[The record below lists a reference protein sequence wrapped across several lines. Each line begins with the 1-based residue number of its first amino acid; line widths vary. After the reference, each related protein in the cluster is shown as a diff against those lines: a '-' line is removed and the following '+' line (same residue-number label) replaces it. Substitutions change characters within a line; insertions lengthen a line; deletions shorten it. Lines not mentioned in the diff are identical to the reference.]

1 MSKSVERFT
10 SRVEDYA
17 KYRPGY
23 PVEIVELLRRECGL
37 TPDSI
42 IADIGSGTG
51 KSFEMFLANSN
62 VVFGVE
68 PNASMRAVA
77 ERLFK
82 DEPRFRSIDG
92 SAESTTLA
100 DSSVDLIVAGQA
112 FHWFD
117 LPKTREEWVR
127 ILKPSGWAVVMW
139 NGRQLQT
146 TPFLH
151 DYEKLLLEFGTD
163 YQDIRHEKAE
173 AAIGGFFAPDKF
185 TEASFPN
192 TQVFDFNGLSGRVR
206 SSSYTPEPDNP
217 KFEPMMRELK
227 TIFDKHQKNGSV
239 NFDYQTRVFY
249 GRLSKTREVKGS
261 PYA

>member
-23 PVEIVELLRRECGL
+23 PVEIVELLTRECGL

-51 KSFEMFLANSN
+51 KSFEMFLANGN

-68 PNASMRAVA
+68 PNPSMRAVA

-82 DEPRFRSIDG
+82 DEPGFRSIDG

-100 DSSVDLIVAGQA
+100 DSTVDLIVAGQA

-127 ILKPSGWAVVMW
+127 ILKPSGWTVLMW

-151 DYEKLLLEFGTD
+151 DYEELLLEFGTD
-163 YQDIRHEKAE
+163 YKDIRHEKAE
-173 AAIGGFFAPDKF
+173 AMIGGFFAPDKF

-192 TQVFDFNGLSGRVR
+192 TQVFDFDGLSGRVR
-206 SSSYTPEPDNP
+206 SASYTPEPDNP
-217 KFEPMMRELK
+217 KFEPMMRGLK
-227 TIFDKHQKNGSV
+227 TIFDEHQVNGNV
-239 NFDYQTRVFY
+239 NFAYETRVFY
-249 GRLSKTREVKGS
+249 GHLSKLREVKGPS
-261 PYA
+261 DA

>member
-23 PVEIVELLRRECGL
+23 PVEIVELLKRECGL

-51 KSFEMFLANSN
+51 KSFEMFLANGN

-77 ERLFK
+77 EDIFK
-82 DEPRFRSIDG
+82 DQPRFRSIEG
-92 SAESTTLA
+92 SAESTTLPE
-100 DSSVDLIVAGQA
+100 SSIDLIVAGQA

-117 LPKTREEWVR
+117 PVKTREEWVR
-127 ILKPSGWAVVMW
+127 ILKPGGWAVLIW
-139 NGRQLQT
+139 NERELQT
-146 TPFLH
+146 TPFLEH
-151 DYEKLLLEFGTD
+151 YEKLLLEFGTD
-163 YQDIRHEKAE
+163 YKEIRHEHAQATVE
-173 AAIGGFFAPDKF
+173 DFFAPDKV
-185 TEASFPN
+185 TLESLPN
-192 TQVFDFNGLSGRVR
+192 TQVFDFDGLRGRVR
-206 SSSYTPEPDNP
+206 SASYTPEPDHP
-217 KFEPMMRELK
+217 RFEPMMRELK
-227 TIFDKHQKNGSV
+227 TIFDKHQQNGHV

-249 GRLSKTREVKGS
+249 GRLSKTS
-261 PYA
+261 